1 MKNRRSLKW
10 LFIGTLVSVCFYS
23 LPQGYASSI
32 LIWPIDPVIEDDQN
46 SASLWLENKD
56 DKPVYMQIRVF
67 EWKQSDNDNQ
77 YTKQT
82 DIAVSPPFALIEPGK
97 RQLIRLIKNIKVQPN
112 QERAYRIIVDEAPR
126 AKKPDEITESSPA
139 SVGIN
144 FQMRYSVPLFVSG
157 QGIWTNPDYSKNRD
171 IQKATA
177 PKLSYRVINQNNRR
191 LLEVKNDGV
200 VHARLSH
207 ITNASGSGEKVL
219 VEGLLGYVLAH
230 SSMTLQ
236 LPTNQINGSEKLQ
249 ALINNNPTPVVLEK
263 R

>member
-1 MKNRRSLKW
+1 M
-10 LFIGTLVSVCFYS
+10 
-23 LPQGYASSI
+23 PQGYASSI

-144 FQMRYSVPLFVSG
+144 FQMRYSVPLFISG
-157 QGIWTNPDYSKNRD
+157 QGVWTNPDYSKNRD

-177 PKLSYRVINQNNRR
+177 PKLSYRVISQNNHSF
-191 LLEVKNDGV
+191 LEVRNDGV

-207 ITNASGSGEKVL
+207 LVNTSGNGDKVL
-219 VEGLLGYVLAH
+219 ADGLFGYVLAH
-230 SSMTLQ
+230 STMRLP
-236 LPTNQINGSEKLQ
+236 LPTNQINSGGKLQ
-249 ALINNNPTPVVLEK
+249 ALINNNPTPIVLEK